1 MKTHERRQEILSAL
15 REHQELKIGTLA
27 ELLGVSEGTIR
38 NDLNYLSEVKQVKR
52 THGGATLINRHLI
65 TSPEF
70 AARASANSS
79 HKRLIAR
86 WAADMVKDGDAIFLD
101 DSTTAF
107 HMVSYLTHRRNLTVV
122 TNGIETALAAA
133 QNLDSTVVL
142 VGGIVRTRT
151 VSVAGQ
157 LSERSLEGLH
167 IRTAFLSCSGVS
179 RRSGFTDADMETAQ
193 LKSRVVS
200 SAERTVALVES
211 SKFGSVRFSS
221 FAQLNQVVQILTDTQ
236 VDPKFIEDLRQ
247 ETIVTVCGDKTTSS
261 YTPIEADTA
270 HYKIGFAGLG
280 EQRPFGVAVRQSLE
294 AAARSVGDID
304 LVITDNQYDSE
315 IAFEVADDLIAAGI
329 DLVIEFHYD
338 ERIGALLVNKFGR
351 YNIPVI
357 AIDIPMLGAT
367 FFGVDNYRSGL
378 DGGIALGKWINQHWD
393 GEIDHL
399 LFVERHASG
408 PVPATRNLSQLEGL
422 QSVIGRIPQEKHI
435 SLIDED
441 GLPGSV
447 QERVTAVLQ
456 GLPDDERLAVISFND
471 ASVEG
476 VIDAARATGRE
487 RHIACISQGAGTRR
501 VRDELRKRGS
511 VIVGAVL
518 YPPSEYGAGLIELS
532 RSILRG
538 QPAPPAAY
546 IQHVIVDANNID
558 QVHPEP

>member
-1 MKTHERRQEILSAL
+1 MKTYERRQEILSAL

-211 SKFGSVRFSS
+211 SKFGIVRFSS

-236 VDPKFIEDLRQ
+236 VDAKFIEDLRQ
-247 ETIVTVCGDKTTSS
+247 ETIVTVCGDKTISS
-261 YTPIEADTA
+261 YTPIDADTA

-294 AAARSVGDID
+294 VAARHVGDID
-304 LVITDNQYDSE
+304 LVVTDNQYDSE
-315 IAFEVADDLIAAGI
+315 IALEVADDLIAAGI
-329 DLVIEFHYD
+329 DLAIEFHFD
-338 ERIGALLVNKFGR
+338 ERMGALLVNKFSR

-378 DGGIALGKWINQHWD
+378 DGGVALGKWIQQHWD
-393 GEIDHL
+393 GEIDYL
-399 LFVERHASG
+399 LLLERHASG
-408 PVPATRNLSQLEGL
+408 PVPATRNLSQIEGL
-422 QSVIGRIPQEKHI
+422 QSVIGAIPPQRRI

-441 GLPGSV
+441 GLPGSI
-447 QERVTAVLQ
+447 QEQVTNVLAS
-456 GLPDDERLAVISFND
+456 LPDDARLAVISFND

-476 VIDAARATGRE
+476 VIDAARVTGRE
-487 RHIACISQGAGTRR
+487 RTLACVSQGAGTRMI
-501 VRDELRKRGS
+501 RDELRKRGS

-518 YPPSEYGAGLIELS
+518 FPPAHYGAGLIELS

-538 QPAPPAAY
+538 QPIPPAVY
-546 IQHVIVDANNID
+546 IQHILVDATNID